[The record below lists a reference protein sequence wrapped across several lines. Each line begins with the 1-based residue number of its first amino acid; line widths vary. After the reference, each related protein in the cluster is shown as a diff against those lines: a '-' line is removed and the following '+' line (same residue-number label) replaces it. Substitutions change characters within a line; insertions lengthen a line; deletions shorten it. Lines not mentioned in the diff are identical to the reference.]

1 MAVFR
6 ISVVAFSL
14 AAVVACDSTG
24 VTGQSFPNREQS
36 SFRSA
41 DGVTV
46 RSYACIPGANAARA
60 HNFFDGEI
68 LEAEARFMRE
78 NTGGLGSGLGMRAEV
93 NQEVA
98 RIARIAELDY
108 RCAYLG
114 SRDA

>member
-1 MAVFR
+1 MPWSRLSIALSLL
-6 ISVVAFSL
+6 ISAS
-14 AAVVACDSTG
+14 ACQTTG
-24 VTGQSFPNREQS
+24 LTGAYADRDRV

-46 RSYACIPGANAARA
+46 RNYACVPGANAARA
-60 HNFFDGEI
+60 HNFVDGEI

-78 NTGGLGSGLGMRAEV
+78 NTGGIGSGLGMRAEI

-98 RIARIAELDY
+98 RIARISNLDY